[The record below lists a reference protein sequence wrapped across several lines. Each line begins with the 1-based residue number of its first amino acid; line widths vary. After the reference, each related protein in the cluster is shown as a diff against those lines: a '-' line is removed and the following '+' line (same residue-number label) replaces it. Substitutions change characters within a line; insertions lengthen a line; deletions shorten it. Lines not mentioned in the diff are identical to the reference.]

1 MRVPLLGFNSQR
13 VPIDF
18 IFFHKR
24 LQLQREQIEVNT
36 RTIQCIE
43 SMKFAF
49 AQRGV
54 LGDPDFL
61 PDGDIEKVD
70 LKFKVDN

>member
-1 MRVPLLGFNSQR
+1 M
-13 VPIDF
+13 PIDF

-36 RTIQCIE
+36 RTMQPCIE